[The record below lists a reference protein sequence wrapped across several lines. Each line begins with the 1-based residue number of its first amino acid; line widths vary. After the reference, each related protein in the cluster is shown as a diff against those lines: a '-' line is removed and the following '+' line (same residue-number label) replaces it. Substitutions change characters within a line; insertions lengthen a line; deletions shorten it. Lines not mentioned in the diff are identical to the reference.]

1 MTGPLSSILQGVNID
16 FGKALNLLDAAP
28 EQLSKL
34 RSDPQKIVHAV
45 AEIFMESSGEKREFQ
60 EGDGYHLSL
69 FKMNLQ
75 PLQKNSGDVRYST
88 QLLTPLLPE

>member
-45 AEIFMESSGEKREFQ
+45 AENFYGIEWGEKRI
-60 EGDGYHLSL
+60 SRRRWIP
-69 FKMNLQ
+69 FKLVQ
-75 PLQKNSGDVRYST
+75 DEPATSA
-88 QLLTPLLPE
+88 EE